1 VNIAIRP
8 ELIALD
14 GQFNSAMNRLS
25 GTVEDVTFLGS
36 IVRVRLRLAANRLS
50 MDIFNNPHLR
60 PPQPGETITVHF
72 APEACLAPGDD
83 TPRGANAQP
92 LSASAAEAA

>member
-1 VNIAIRP
+1 
-8 ELIALD
+8 
-14 GQFNSAMNRLS
+14 
-25 GTVEDVTFLGS
+25 
-36 IVRVRLRLAANRLS
+36 

-72 APEACLAPGDD
+72 APEACLVPGDD